1 MKEFTIKRNE
11 ENQRFD
17 KYLKK
22 LLPDAATSFLYK
34 MMRKK
39 NITLNGKKPE
49 GNEIL
54 HSGDVVRLFFSDE
67 TFAKFSRDTRQTD
80 DEFSVLSKLPLGG
93 IRIIYED
100 DDILIADKPFNM
112 LSQKASPSD
121 VSANEHLLG
130 YLIRTGKLTRESF
143 ATFRPSVCN
152 RLDRN
157 TTGLILMGISLKGSQ
172 ELSKM
177 LRERTIGK
185 YYLAVVSGILT
196 KPAHQ
201 KGYLIKDRHTNCVEI
216 RSTADSA
223 EAKPVETAYRP
234 LCQADNTTLL
244 EVHLITGKTHQI
256 RAHLA
261 SIGHPIIGDPKYGSP
276 IVNRTFSTDYNIKA
290 QLLHAYRIS
299 FPDGRTFTAE
309 TPKAFLKISQDYHIS

>member
-22 LLPDAATSFLYK
+22 LLPNAATSFLYK

-39 NITLNGKKPE
+39 NITLNSKKTE

-54 HSGDVVRLFFSDE
+54 QSGDVVRLFFSDE
-67 TFAKFSRDTRQTD
+67 TFDKFAGSTTQTD
-80 DEFSVLSKLPLGG
+80 DEFSRLSELPLKG

-112 LSQKASPSD
+112 LSQKASPAD
-121 VSANEHLLG
+121 ISANEYLLG
-130 YLIRTGKLTRESF
+130 YLIRTGKLTREAFS
-143 ATFRPSVCN
+143 TFRPSVCN

-157 TTGLILMGISLKGSQ
+157 TTGLILMGVSLKGSQ
-172 ELSKM
+172 ELSAM

-185 YYLAVVSGILT
+185 YYLAVVSGTLT
-196 KPAHQ
+196 EAARQ
-201 KGYLIKDRHTNCVEI
+201 KGYLVKDAKSNRVQI
-216 RSTADSA
+216 AATADQPD
-223 EAKPVETAYRP
+223 AKPIETAYRP
-234 LCQADNTTLL
+234 LCSANGTTLL

-261 SIGHPIIGDPKYGSP
+261 SVGHPIIGDPKYGDP
-276 IVNRTFSTDYNIKA
+276 IVNRKVSQDYRIKA
-290 QLLHAYRIS
+290 QLLHAYRIT
-299 FPDGRTFTAE
+299 FPDGRSFTAE
-309 TPKAFLKISQDYHIS
+309 TPKEFLRISPDYKI